1 VLLPFGMQFAHAFE
15 SHEDLDCITTY
26 EEHIHEHEFHC
37 DVFHFK
43 INNDTSV
50 PFSTLEFA
58 HIEILAKEII
68 TVVSDIVSH
77 KIHCKSSRAPPVLL
91 FFKG

>member
-1 VLLPFGMQFAHAFE
+1 MLLPFGMQFAHAFE

-43 INNDTSV
+43 IDTNATTFTSRYDLV
-50 PFSTLEFA
+50 K
-58 HIEILAKEII
+58 IEISGEE
-68 TVVSDIVSH
+68 VSGSNIEFIST
-77 KIHCKSSRAPPVLL
+77 KNNFESSRAPPILL
-91 FFKG
+91 F